1 MALFNHLF
9 PYSNF
14 HDINLDWIISI
25 IKSIDPAVIQ
35 ALQELTPDIIEQVT
49 QKVNEAQAA
58 AIAAQSSASEANT
71 ASENAATSATE
82 AAQEATEA
90 SADAALAN
98 ADAVRAENAANS
110 AEQKANTAVSNALA
124 VSIYGVVQSSYATI
138 GDAQV
143 YKSGNVFTLFL
154 ACTINSKN
162 TSGTTTDIGTVEY
175 FPGTSGNRR
184 FTGNFWRSGSPSAI
198 GTVTISTNGVIS
210 VNNGNFETGD
220 VLYIDT
226 AFMA

>member
-9 PYSNF
+9 PYSNL

-35 ALQELTPDIIEQVT
+35 ALQELTPDIIEQVN

-71 ASENAATSATE
+71 ARENAETSAAA
-82 AAQEATEA
+82 AAQEATDA
-90 SADAALAN
+90 STNATAAN

-124 VSIYGVVQSSYATI
+124 VSIYGVIQSSYVTI

-143 YKSGNVFTLFL
+143 YKSGNTFTLFL
-154 ACTINSKN
+154 ACTIKGKN
-162 TSGTTTDIGTVEY
+162 TSGTTTDIGTVEH

-184 FTGNFWRSGSPSAI
+184 FTGNFWRSGSPNAI
-198 GTVTISTNGVIS
+198 GTVTINTNGVIS

-220 VLYIDT
+220 LLYIDT